1 MGEQTRA
8 PSWEASREP
17 APCRSQE
24 GSLVLVALGDCG
36 QVDLAGGS
44 VWRAGVVGN
53 PEQIRYNA
61 SVQLQ
66 DGAHTEQVHNL
77 V

>member
-1 MGEQTRA
+1 MGEPTRV
-8 PSWEASREP
+8 P
-17 APCRSQE
+17 AGKHPGSQLLADQQE
-24 GSLVLVALGDCG
+24 GSLVLVALEDCG
-36 QVDLAGGS
+36 QADMAGGS

-53 PEQIRYNA
+53 PEQVRHDA

>member
-1 MGEQTRA
+1 M
-8 PSWEASREP
+8 
-17 APCRSQE
+17 
-24 GSLVLVALGDCG
+24 LVALEDCG
-36 QVDLAGGS
+36 QADMADGS

-53 PEQIRYNA
+53 PEQVRHDA